1 MMMLIAI
8 IHDRESFR
16 GPRQRVF
23 GDLKIERRLS
33 TKRLQRRDPLV
44 VAAIDLIRRNACNGL
59 AAADVAGKFPC
70 SRRMVD
76 KRFRQA
82 TGHSILDEIQSV
94 RLERAKLL
102 LLNPNQQP
110 KSISDFC
117 GLKSPN
123 SLRKFFFKETGMTLT
138 DWRKKN
144 RDFTNA
150 QNPDRFHDSGSPQ
163 QV

>member
-1 MMMLIAI
+1 
-8 IHDRESFR
+8 
-16 GPRQRVF
+16 
-23 GDLKIERRLS
+23 
-33 TKRLQRRDPLV
+33 
-44 VAAIDLIRRNACNGL
+44 
-59 AAADVAGKFPC
+59 
-70 SRRMVD
+70 MVD